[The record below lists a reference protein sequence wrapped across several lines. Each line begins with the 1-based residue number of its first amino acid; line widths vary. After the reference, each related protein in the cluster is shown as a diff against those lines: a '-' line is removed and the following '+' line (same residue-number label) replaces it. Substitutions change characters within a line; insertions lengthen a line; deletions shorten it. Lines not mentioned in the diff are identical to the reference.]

1 MKEAMILKRRF
12 LPLWASET
20 MEEMGKLRNNFNTT
34 HQAKKVDLKEG
45 MQKRKGFLKTK
56 IHLEGD

>member
-1 MKEAMILKRRF
+1 MKEAMILKMRF

-34 HQAKKVDLKEG
+34 HQAKKVDMKEG
-45 MQKRKGFLKTK
+45 HARKERLPKNKNTP
-56 IHLEGD
+56 

>member
-1 MKEAMILKRRF
+1 MILKMRF

-34 HQAKKVDLKEG
+34 HQAKKVDMKEG
-45 MQKRKGFLKTK
+45 HARKERLPKNKNTP
-56 IHLEGD
+56 